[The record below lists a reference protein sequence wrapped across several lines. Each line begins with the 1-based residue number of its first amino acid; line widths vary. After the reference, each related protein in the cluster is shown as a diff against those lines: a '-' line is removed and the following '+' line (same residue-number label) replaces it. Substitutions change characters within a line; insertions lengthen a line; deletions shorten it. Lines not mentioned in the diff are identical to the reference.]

1 MTRLVRT
8 SKVTTVEYDLED
20 VRALLAGNAEEALG
34 APEDGF
40 DRQIQMKTV
49 FHVERGDVIVTGF
62 QLTVQDS
69 AKETAAQRK
78 ESDAPALFSHQNR
91 S

>member
-20 VRALLAGNAEEALG
+20 VRALLAENAEEALG
-34 APEDGF
+34 RPESGF
-40 DRQIQMKTV
+40 DRQVQMKTV

-62 QLTVQDS
+62 QLTIQDS
-69 AKETAAQRK
+69 GSEGSAPKAAEVPSLFRYKERT
-78 ESDAPALFSHQNR
+78 
-91 S
+91 

>member
-20 VRALLAGNAEEALG
+20 VRALLAENAEEALG
-34 APEDGF
+34 RPESGF
-40 DRQIQMKTV
+40 DRQVQMKTV

-62 QLTVQDS
+62 QLTIQDS
-69 AKETAAQRK
+69 GSEGSTATAAEVPSLFRYK
-78 ESDAPALFSHQNR
+78 ER
-91 S
+91 T